1 MNRSTF
7 VAAAL
12 ALACAP
18 VVSSAQTVLF
28 SDNYDAGTSA
38 SRYDFYSLD
47 NETTPST
54 YGAGTFLGDTFAN
67 FNFNYGAY
75 TYRYTA
81 PDGITPLTGLIPSAP
96 RSTGGSTVGLRFD
109 VNNSLTGTAIIN
121 AYPKLN
127 QFLNSSAPSGD
138 HKLTFDIWMNY
149 NGGFQGGGGSTEW
162 FYGGINQDGNGIG
175 AARLGQEPA
184 GVSRGYGMVV
194 NGERG
199 NSNDYRFYRNNTRF
213 LSTPIATPPLETG
226 YVATPDTFNVGDG
239 RNAFYQNLFQFPDY
253 ETPGSIGK
261 RWNTVEIEY
270 TDGIVYYRIN
280 GNLIAARSDNTVTS
294 GNILLGYGDFNNT
307 SAANDDVTLV
317 DANFG
322 IFDNVEVVTTTQV
335 RPKWNVNSDGNWSNA
350 GNWTNG
356 VPDGNTATADFTD
369 AINAPRAITVDG
381 GRTVRSMVFDNAS
394 SYTVGG
400 DAITFDSL
408 TTGIHGSIVVRNG
421 NHTVNSPIVLNRP
434 LAFNVTN
441 AASTVTLTSA
451 ITANNNGYIKFGP
464 GTAVARSI
472 ETAGSF
478 NVVGGTLRLAAG
490 SGTSKVTA
498 LRVEG
503 ATDAWAA
510 KLDITNNGVIIDYNT
525 TLTVLSTVQN
535 QLKNGYAGGAWTGNG
550 IVSSSA
556 AGASTH
562 AVGYGEASEVVGV
575 GGGTF
580 GGVAVDDTAIVMRY
594 TRQGDA
600 NLDGI
605 TNISDFALLA
615 ANFNTTSGWTKGD
628 FNYDGSTNIGDFAL
642 LTANFNQSAGDLPR
656 GGAVPEPASFGLAV
670 AALALIRRR
679 R

>member
-1 MNRSTF
+1 MRYSKKTI
-7 VAAAL
+7 AIAMAI
-12 ALACAP
+12 ACSPIIAN
-18 VVSSAQTVLF
+18 AQTVLF
-28 SDNYDAGTSA
+28 SDNFDAGTSQ
-38 SRYDFYSLD
+38 SRFDFYTID
-47 NETTPST
+47 NQTTPAI
-54 YGAGTFLGDTFAN
+54 YGAGTIAGDLSAN
-67 FNFNYGAY
+67 FNFNYGGY

-81 PDGITPLTGLIPSAP
+81 PDGVTPLTGLIPTAP
-96 RSTGGSTVGLRFD
+96 RSSGGSTVGLRFD
-109 VNNSLTGTAIIN
+109 ANNTPAGTAIIN
-121 AYPKLN
+121 AYPKLT
-127 QFLNSSAPSGD
+127 QFLGGVAPSGD

-149 NGGFQGGGGSTEW
+149 NGPFEGGNGSTEW
-162 FYGGINQDGNGIG
+162 MIAGINQDGNGIG
-175 AARLGQEPA
+175 AARLGTEPA
-184 GVSRGYGMVV
+184 GVSRGFGMAV

-199 NSNDYRFYRNNTRF
+199 NGLDYRFYQHNTRYG
-213 LSTPIATPPLETG
+213 TIGVPEAG
-226 YVATPDTFNVGDG
+226 YVATVDAGNFGIANGE
-239 RNAFYQNLFQFPDY
+239 NEFYQNLFPFPDY

-261 RWNTVEIEY
+261 RWNTVDIEY

-280 GNLIAARSDNTVTS
+280 GNLISARSDSTVTS

-307 SAANDDVTLV
+307 TAALDEITNV
-317 DANFG
+317 DASFG
-322 IFDNVEVVTTTQV
+322 IYDNVEVVTTTQV

-441 AASTVTLTSA
+441 AASTVTLAGA

-510 KLDITNNGVIIDYNT
+510 KLDVTNNGVIIDYNT

-550 IVSSSA
+550 IVSSTA

-615 ANFNTTSGWTKGD
+615 ANFNTASGWTKGD

-642 LTANFNQSAGDLPR
+642 LAANFNQSAGDLPR

>member
-1 MNRSTF
+1 MKMRTSF

-12 ALACAP
+12 AMAVAP
-18 VVSSAQTVLF
+18 VVSHAQTVLF
-28 SDNYDAGTSA
+28 SDNFDAGTSA
-38 SRYDFYSLD
+38 SRFDFYTID
-47 NETTPST
+47 NQTAPAT
-54 YGAGTFLGDTFAN
+54 YGAGTIAGDLSAD
-67 FNFNYGAY
+67 FNFNYGGY

-81 PDGITPLTGLIPSAP
+81 PDGVTPLTGLIPTAP
-96 RSTGGSTVGLRFD
+96 RSSGGSTVGLRFD
-109 VNNSLTGTAIIN
+109 ANNTPAGTAIIN
-121 AYPKLN
+121 AYPKLT
-127 QFLNSSAPSGD
+127 QFLGGVAPSGD

-149 NGGFQGGGGSTEW
+149 NGAFEGGGGSTEW
-162 FYGGINQDGNGIG
+162 LIAGINQDGNGIG

-184 GVSRGYGMVV
+184 GVSRGFGMAV

-199 NSNDYRFYRNNTRF
+199 NGLDYRFYQNNTRYG
-213 LSTPIATPPLETG
+213 TIGVPEAG
-226 YVATPDTFNVGDG
+226 YVATVDVNNFGIANGE
-239 RNAFYQNLFQFPDY
+239 NEFYQNLFQFPDY

-280 GNLIAARSDNTVTS
+280 GNLISARSDSTVTS

-307 SAANDDVTLV
+307 TAALDDITGV

-322 IFDNVEVVTTTQV
+322 IYDNVEVVTTTQV

-434 LAFNVTN
+434 LAMDVKN
-441 AASTVTLTSA
+441 AGNTLTLTGA

-472 ETAGSF
+472 DTTGSF

-510 KLDITNNGVIIDYNT
+510 KLDVTNNGVIIDYNT

-550 IVSSSA
+550 IVSSTA
-556 AGASTH
+556 AGGSTH
-562 AVGYGEASEVVGV
+562 AVGYGEASEVIGV

-605 TNISDFALLA
+605 TNITDFALLA

-628 FNYDGSTNIGDFAL
+628 FNYDGSTNISDFSL
-642 LTANFNQSAGDLPR
+642 LAANFNASAGDLPR
-656 GGAVPEPASFGLAV
+656 ATVPEPASFGLAL
-670 AALALIRRR
+670 AALSLMRRR